1 MKDSESDAL
10 PFNKSTVNA
19 ALASTESEA
28 QRTSEAFGSAGVTNK
43 VHEHIDTPWGGVD
56 SVSSND
62 PNVRGSGMES
72 TSEVG
77 SSREVRYGSR
87 EAEIVEIGLRDSRGA
102 NTKLIEV
109 HSRYEFYF
117 RVRFNAD
124 IKASL
129 GYGFII
135 SNSRGIEI
143 FATKA
148 GLHGTALP
156 PSLAGTIYECSFVTS
171 VPIVP
176 GTYFLSV
183 AIAHEE
189 EQAKGE
195 FLDCRFDAFEFQIV
209 GQTRAFTTCLV
220 DLDVKLLQRRW
231 MEASSKNGV
240 GSWESR

>member
-1 MKDSESDAL
+1 MLWRFEQLREQGTTILFVTHDTGTVVQFCSQALVLEGGKVFTSGTPQTVARRYHRLLFEGITDVKDSESDAL

-19 ALASTESEA
+19 ALASTQSEA

-109 HSRYEFYF
+109 HSRYEFSF
-117 RVRFNAD
+117 ESASTPTSRHLWGTVSSFQIRAASRFLRQ
-124 IKASL
+124 K
-129 GYGFII
+129 
-135 SNSRGIEI
+135 
-143 FATKA
+143 
-148 GLHGTALP
+148 
-156 PSLAGTIYECSFVTS
+156 
-171 VPIVP
+171 
-176 GTYFLSV
+176 
-183 AIAHEE
+183 
-189 EQAKGE
+189 
-195 FLDCRFDAFEFQIV
+195 LDCTGLLCRPRW
-209 GQTRAFTTCLV
+209 RALFTNVAL
-220 DLDVKLLQRRW
+220 
-231 MEASSKNGV
+231 
-240 GSWESR
+240 